1 MRSNRISKFGKFI
14 VVIMTLVMILGML
27 PNLAFA
33 ETESNL
39 GKVRVIVENTTFLE
53 ETAAWTGTLVDTF
66 VDLTDDS
73 TVMSCVVDALDTVN
87 ATQKGAE
94 SNYISEINGLA
105 AFDGG
110 GESGWM
116 GTLNDWFT
124 SEGFGAFTV
133 QNGKLTADDEIR
145 IMYTTNGYGEDLGGS
160 WNNSDKTVKDVSFS
174 VGTLNTTFDKDTHTY
189 TLTLP
194 EKTTEVK
201 VTPTASNRNY
211 QVKTYLGTQ
220 AEGTEYK
227 RTVNVPVKT
236 GDVITVVCGDKSW
249 PTMNNNTGDAQTYTF
264 NVVVE
269 SDSKLETLA
278 FCASQSVT
286 GDSYKMTPAFSPT
299 VKDYTVLVPATL
311 SDFFYYFEYPETGY
325 DDASTIAVFNNTS
338 TSNKDEQALTADY
351 GYRIE
356 NFLPESGSASLQL
369 KVYKD
374 FKNDPLS
381 YTTYNF
387 TVKRNNVLRPW
398 NTFTI
403 TNPEDSTTLNV
414 KESIDTA
421 RRYDYTVDLE
431 KKITTVNI
439 KAYESYIGGDVEV
452 VGADSNGDVTLNWV
466 NKKAVVTIKVTKE
479 GYEPG
484 VYTIT
489 FNDLSP
495 AGVSSLFIDTFPDK
509 TEYALGD
516 KFDSTGMVIKANMD
530 DGTTKTIPLSDL
542 VITPTGAITLDNYT
556 KVQAS
561 YQTISVKIPITL
573 KRHEFKGSGTKEDPY
588 LLENADDLTALSKEV
603 NGGDTFAGKY
613 FKITNNITLPT
624 DWTPI
629 GTLKEGVTYSPTV
642 RATSYYTF
650 NGNIDGKKSETENYL
665 ITVPSGGKT
674 LIGCPKGANFSNID
688 IYGEK
693 INGYGFVEYYCN
705 GSTCTIDNVNI
716 RENSHIK
723 MSGLLGGYASGS
735 NAVVITNC
743 TIGKGVVIGD
753 DGTWEGL
760 SESYSY
766 PYGPSGTIQY
776 NDMVGSFAGAF
787 NGTIRNCV
795 SYATVYG
802 RNYVGGIAG
811 MKGQSMGDF
820 IIENCVFD
828 GKVVATG
835 EYVGGIAG
843 SGYTATSAPNTPG
856 MTIQNCLVTGSV
868 EGLDKVGGI
877 TGGNATTKQ
886 MWNNGIGYIRANL
899 VTGTV
904 SATKSDATI
913 GGIIGYI
920 NAVDKYNIIDNNYF
934 LETIASKGIG
944 GVGSIEE
951 SHEQYKVDETARYN
965 QPIAIKSAELTNG
978 SLIAKL
984 NSAGVGNNVWKQG
997 EKTPVH
1003 TNEKRI
1009 YRLQSSGLNSMS
1021 PKTFKS
1027 SKGFDTYNSTTYKV
1041 TAYYTDGTTSTFT
1054 PVEAAINGPDFTK
1067 AGYQLC
1073 SLTYE
1078 GYELFYGIKVNN
1090 DGECTDST
1098 LTNVQLG
1105 IYGDTIHTVDKD
1117 NVHTLADG
1125 NLTKWVENAVIL
1137 VEDEDTAFDVL
1148 TKAAKAYGFTF
1159 VSEDTEYGKYVSSIT
1174 YNGVT
1179 LSSESNKMAD
1189 GKSYSGWQF
1198 TVNGE
1203 SVLTSLDKTKL
1214 KANDKV
1220 LFYFEDDYS
1229 LVYVDSAINAIK
1241 AIPSTLT
1248 KDNKVKLTDAENSLL
1263 YLSPI
1268 ALDKVKADEN
1278 YKKLTDAQ
1286 AKLANAKAFD
1296 TLADK
1301 VPASVTLAD
1310 KANVK
1315 AANDKLQT
1323 LTEEEKGLAA
1333 DGNVAKVEAANKRI
1347 AALEAAKAFDDAVNA
1362 LPEVANV
1369 KISDKDKVV
1378 AARTIYTGLDDDAK
1392 ALVIAANVTK
1402 LSSLEQRIS
1411 DLEKAKEVD
1420 DMINALPSTT
1430 EVKVSDKEAVA
1441 KAKAKYDTLT
1451 PAQKQLLTSGNADK
1465 LAALEKIVGDKEKAK
1480 AVDDMINAID
1490 MNSSDRAVKV
1500 AQARSSYD
1508 NLTTDQKGYVEN
1520 LAKLQGYEKQITDEE
1535 KANAVKELIKKL
1547 PETSNVKVKDENSI
1561 KEAQNA
1567 FNNLTDDQKKLISD
1581 SEKTKLEDNVN
1592 AIAVKLKKVNDAK
1605 KLIEALPRDIV
1616 EDDDLWQ
1623 LLEADTLYKELTAD
1637 EKEALGNDNVKRIE
1651 SAKTQAAALNHNS
1664 GNVSIS
1670 GVDWNVR
1677 IVAVPLAEGDDYD
1690 RIKNGIDNKT
1700 LISLYDVYVEVFTAN
1715 DDNSVDLDAYL
1726 ANAKLTFKESALSS
1740 YKDIVVYRDYAFL
1753 ARAILNSL
1761 EEIDCEVSG
1770 NNVIVKYSEDGL
1782 YVIAGN
1788 YNTPKTGDNGNVV
1801 TYIAILVVAAIALIS
1816 IVVYAKK
1823 KKA

>member
-1 MRSNRISKFGKFI
+1 MRSNRISKFGKFV
-14 VVIMTLVMILGML
+14 VVIMTFVMILGML

-33 ETESNL
+33 ETKSSL

-53 ETAAWTGTLVDTF
+53 ATESGVSPAWTGTLVDTF
-66 VDLTDDS
+66 VDITEDS
-73 TVMSCVVDALDTVN
+73 TVMSCVVDALDTVD
-87 ATQKGAE
+87 ATQEGAE

-105 AFDGG
+105 EFDGG
-110 GESGWM
+110 SESGWM

-124 SEGFGAFTV
+124 NDGFGAFTV
-133 QNGKLTADDEIR
+133 ENGKLTAGDEIR
-145 IMYTTNGYGEDLGGS
+145 IMYTTNGYGADLGGS
-160 WNNSDKTVKDVSFS
+160 WGNSDKTVKDVSFS
-174 VGTLNTTFDKDTHTY
+174 VGTLNTTFDKDTQTY

-201 VTPTASNRNY
+201 VTPTASNKNY

-227 RTVNVPVKT
+227 RTANVPVKT

-249 PTMNNNTGDAQTYTF
+249 PTMNSNSGEAQTYTF
-264 NVVVE
+264 NVFVE
-269 SDSKLETLA
+269 SDSKLATLA
-278 FCASQSVT
+278 FGASQSVT
-286 GDSYKMTPAFSPT
+286 GDSYKMTPVFSPT
-299 VKDYTVLVPATL
+299 VKDYTIMVPATF

-325 DDASTIAVFNNTS
+325 DDAATIAIFNNTS
-338 TSNKDEQALTADY
+338 TSNKDERALTADY

-374 FKNDPLS
+374 FKNYPLS
-381 YTTYNF
+381 YTIYNF

-439 KAYESYIGGDVEV
+439 KAYESYIGGDVEI
-452 VGADSNGDVTLNWV
+452 VGADSNGNVTLDWV

-495 AGVSSLFIDTFPDK
+495 AGVSSLFVDKLPNK

-516 KFDSTGMVIKANMD
+516 KFDPTGMIIKANMD
-530 DGTTKTIPLSDL
+530 DGTTKTMDLSDL

-556 KVQAS
+556 KVQAA

-573 KRHEFKGSGTKEDPY
+573 ARYEFKGSGTKEDPY

-603 NGGDTFAGKY
+603 NGGETFTGKY
-613 FKITNNITLPT
+613 FKITNNITLHT

-629 GTLKEGVTYSPTV
+629 GTLKEGVVYSPTV

-665 ITVPSGGKT
+665 ITVHSGGKT

-743 TIGKGVVIGD
+743 TVGKGVVIGD

-802 RNYVGGIAG
+802 RNYVGGIVG

-820 IIENCVFD
+820 IIENCVFE
-828 GKVVATG
+828 GKVVAKG
-835 EYVGGIAG
+835 EYVGGIVG

-856 MTIQNCLVTGSV
+856 ITVQNCLVTGSV

-877 TGGNATTKQ
+877 TGGNATVKQ
-886 MWNNGIGYIRANL
+886 LWNNGIGYIRANL
-899 VTGTV
+899 VTGKV
-904 SATKSDATI
+904 SATKSGATI

-920 NAVDKYNIIDNNYF
+920 NGVDKYNIIDNNYY

-951 SHEQYKVDETARYN
+951 SHDQYKVDETARYN
-965 QPIAIKSAELTNG
+965 QPIAIKAAELTNG
-978 SLIAKL
+978 SLVAKL

-1009 YRLQSSGLNSMS
+1009 YRLKSTGLNSMS
-1021 PKTFKS
+1021 PKTFNS
-1027 SKGFDTYNSTTYKV
+1027 SKGFDTYNSTTYNV
-1041 TAYYTDGTTSTFT
+1041 TAYYTDETTSTFL

-1073 SLTYE
+1073 SITYE
-1078 GYELFYGIKVNN
+1078 GYELFYGIKVNDN
-1090 DGECTDST
+1090 GECTDAA
-1098 LTNVQLG
+1098 LANVQLG
-1105 IYGDTIHTVDKD
+1105 IYGDTAHTVDKD

-1137 VEDEDTAFDVL
+1137 VEDEETAFDVL

-1159 VSEDTEYGKYVSSIT
+1159 VAEDTSYGKYVSSIT

-1179 LSSESNKMAD
+1179 LSSESNKMSD

-1214 KANDKV
+1214 KANDKIF
-1220 LFYFEDDYS
+1220 FYFEDDYS
-1229 LVYVDSAINAIK
+1229 LAYVDSAISAIK

-1248 KDNKVKLTDAENSLL
+1248 KANKSKVTDAENSLL

-1268 ALDKVKADEN
+1268 AINKVKADEN

-1286 AKLANAKAFD
+1286 AKLANAAEFD

-1301 VPASVTLAD
+1301 LPASVTLAD

-1392 ALVIAANVTK
+1392 ALVTASNVTK
-1402 LSSLEQRIS
+1402 LASLEQRIS
-1411 DLEKAKEVD
+1411 DL
-1420 DMINALPSTT
+1420 
-1430 EVKVSDKEAVA
+1430 
-1441 KAKAKYDTLT
+1441 
-1451 PAQKQLLTSGNADK
+1451 
-1465 LAALEKIVGDKEKAK
+1465 EKAK

-1500 AQARSSYD
+1500 AQARSAYD
-1508 NLTTDQKGYVEN
+1508 KLTSDQKGYVEN

-1547 PETSNVKVKDENSI
+1547 PETSNVKVTDENAI

-1567 FNNLTDDQKKLISD
+1567 YNNLTDDQKKLISD
-1581 SEKTKLEDNVN
+1581 SEKTKLEGNVN
-1592 AIAVKLKKVNDAK
+1592 AIAVKLNKVNAAK
-1605 KLIEALPRDIV
+1605 TLIEALPRDIV
-1616 EDDDLWQ
+1616 EDDDLWK
-1623 LLEADTLYKELTAD
+1623 LLDADTLYKDLTSD
-1637 EKEALGNDNVKRIE
+1637 EKEALGDDNVKRIE

-1670 GVDWNVR
+1670 GVEWNVR
-1677 IVAVPLAEGDDYD
+1677 VVALPLAEGDDYD
-1690 RIKNGIDNKT
+1690 RIKNGIDTKT

-1715 DDNSVDLDAYL
+1715 NDNNVDLDAYL

-1770 NNVIVKYSEDGL
+1770 DNVIVKYSEDGL
-1782 YVIAGN
+1782 YVVAGN

-1801 TYIAILVVAAIALIS
+1801 TYIAIFAVAAIALIS
-1816 IVVYAKK
+1816 VVVYTKK